1 MKKKKRNT
9 TRKRTSHSTHKK
21 KKGIDTQEITRYIIL
36 LFCILVLVT
45 SVLAWHYPAE
55 QETENYEPLVYQKNP
70 EGLTT
75 E

>member
-1 MKKKKRNT
+1 MKKKKRST
-9 TRKRTSHSTHKK
+9 TRKRISRSTHKK

-36 LFCILVLVT
+36 VFCILVLVT
-45 SVLAWHYPAE
+45 SVLAWHYPTE
-55 QETENYEPLVYQKNP
+55 QEPENHEPLVYQKDP